1 MMVPLKN
8 QHNVRVMGEEYHM
21 KDRTVSLQAARG
33 IVLVFGPSLACTI
46 LLVLCGTVFAQ
57 SSGSTKDPAGAA
69 SIQATHILGFARVA
83 NNSSGKLSIE
93 GKTLQFQK
101 EGGAPAQVDIDS
113 IQDVLLGVEDKQVGG
128 TPLALGRA
136 ATPFGGGRVI
146 GLFSHKKY
154 DTLTLEYVDA
164 TGGFHGAIFQL
175 QKGQGQVLKTELLS
189 SGAHVAQSAQ
199 GTAEAQ
205 K

>member
-8 QHNVRVMGEEYHM
+8 QKCQGSWAGEQNM
-21 KDRTVSLQAARG
+21 KHRTVSVEASRG
-33 IVLVFGPSLACTI
+33 TVLVACAI
-46 LLVLCGTVFAQ
+46 LLVLSGTVFAQ
-57 SSGSTKDPAGAA
+57 TSDSAKSPAAA
-69 SIQATHILGFARVA
+69 SSIQATHILGFAKVA

-93 GKTLQFQK
+93 GKALQFQK
-101 EGGAPAQVDIDS
+101 EGGASAQVDIDS
-113 IQDVLLGVEDKQVGG
+113 IQDVLLGTEDKQVGG
-128 TPLALGRA
+128 TPMALGRA

-175 QKGQGQVLKTELLS
+175 QKGQAQLLKTELVS
-189 SGAHVAQSAQ
+189 NGVHVTEPAQA
-199 GTAEAQ
+199 TPEA
-205 K
+205 KK